1 MRGSM
6 ILAALPL
13 LASASPLDHADLEER
28 GNSFCA
34 ANAFIISALKFE
46 AGATSYC
53 MSHLSMGTKTI
64 TSTATLTPSRI
75 YSNRSVTVA
84 ASARITTDVTTLT
97 RFTNDTTIG
106 TVFSTVTQT
115 VTNSAQS
122 TQTCYAAPVL
132 PKRHGH
138 PFSHSS
144 GHRPPNNMPW
154 YWEDTAISSACSC
167 LSIFAPSTTKIVT
180 TTLKTST
187 FNIVSTISLQPVIT
201 RATQLSPNGPKFGS
215 FTHSFNNDDAVD
227 EADPS
232 YFKGKTPEH
241 SGVIE
246 DLNFSS
252 GQSSQ
257 INIGGQVI
265 PSAFQAV
272 LAQGYFLAR
281 TVGTYKFTTSGDIVD
296 NWVFLW
302 HGNRAYSNWDKN
314 NTDYESFG
322 GRPEPNVDGS
332 LTLTLDAGDAVPVT
346 FLWLNGAGQGTSN
359 LYITT
364 PEGHTFSNTT
374 GWFIQAC
381 SDSTFS

>member
-1 MRGSM
+1 MRVSI
-6 ILAALPL
+6 ILATLPL
-13 LASASPLDHADLEER
+13 LASASPLGHADLEER
-28 GNSFCA
+28 GNSFC
-34 ANAFIISALKFE
+34 K
-46 AGATSYC
+46 
-53 MSHLSMGTKTI
+53 
-64 TSTATLTPSRI
+64 
-75 YSNRSVTVA
+75 
-84 ASARITTDVTTLT
+84 
-97 RFTNDTTIG
+97 FTNATTIG

-115 VTNSAQS
+115 VTNSAES

-138 PFSHSS
+138 PFGHFS
-144 GHRPPNNMPW
+144 GHRRPNNMPW
-154 YWEDTAISSACSC
+154 YWEDSAISSACSC
-167 LSIFAPSTTKIVT
+167 LSIFAPSTIKTVT

-187 FNIVSTISLQPVIT
+187 VNIVSTISLKPVIT
-201 RATQLSPNGPKFGS
+201 SVLTSIKTSNCTGNSTTTIFSTVTQTATATATQLSPNGLKFGT
-215 FTHSFNNDDAVD
+215 FTHSFNDDDAVD

-281 TVGTYKFTTSGDIVD
+281 TVGTYTFTTSGDIVD

-302 HGNRAYSNWDKN
+302 HGNAAFSNWDKN

-332 LTLTLDAGDAVPVT
+332 LTLTLDAGDAVPIT

-364 PEGHTFSNTT
+364 PEGQTFTNTT

-381 SDSTFS
+381 SNSTFS

>member
-1 MRGSM
+1 MRVSI

-13 LASASPLDHADLEER
+13 LASASPLGHADLEER
-28 GNSFCA
+28 GNSFCKV
-34 ANAFIISALKFE
+34 NAFIISALKIE
-46 AGATSYC
+46 AGASSYC

-64 TSTATLTPSRI
+64 TSTATVTPSRI
-75 YSNRSVTVA
+75 YTNRSMTVT
-84 ASARITTDVTTLT
+84 ASAQITTGVTTLT
-97 RFTNDTTIG
+97 RFTNATTIG
-106 TVFSTVTQT
+106 TVFSDLMPDRNPNRDEFHRIDSDLLRSTCFAQETRTV
-115 VTNSAQS
+115 
-122 TQTCYAAPVL
+122 
-132 PKRHGH
+132 
-138 PFSHSS
+138 
-144 GHRPPNNMPW
+144 
-154 YWEDTAISSACSC
+154 
-167 LSIFAPSTTKIVT
+167 
-180 TTLKTST
+180 
-187 FNIVSTISLQPVIT
+187 NIVSTISLKPVIT
-201 RATQLSPNGPKFGS
+201 SVLTSTKTSNRIENSTTTIFSTVTQTATATATQLSPNGLKFGT
-215 FTHSFNNDDAVD
+215 FTHAFNNDDTVD

-281 TVGTYKFTTSGDIVD
+281 TVGTYTFTTSGDIVD

-302 HGNRAYSNWDKN
+302 HGNAAYSNWDKN

-332 LTLTLDAGDAVPVT
+332 LTLTLDAGDAVPIT

-364 PEGHTFSNTT
+364 PEGQTFTNTT

-381 SDSTFS
+381 SNSTFS